1 MPEGTPGDTLVFDAS
16 RAPGRSGPDL
26 DHGLVSRLRPFLGVE
41 NPDVNPASAKSR
53 FSYRETPVLR
63 AEHAEGAITRFIEQ
77 QAAKIPSNFFL
88 TIALGAMCV
97 SLGLELGRKTR
108 ASRFIGMWP
117 GPLLVMGVYNKLV
130 KILGPR

>member
-1 MPEGTPGDTLVFDAS
+1 L
-16 RAPGRSGPDL
+16 
-26 DHGLVSRLRPFLGVE
+26 RLLLGVD
-41 NPDVNPASAKSR
+41 NPDVNPASTKSR
-53 FSYRETPVLR
+53 FSYREAPVLR

-97 SLGLELGRKTR
+97 SLGLELGRKRR